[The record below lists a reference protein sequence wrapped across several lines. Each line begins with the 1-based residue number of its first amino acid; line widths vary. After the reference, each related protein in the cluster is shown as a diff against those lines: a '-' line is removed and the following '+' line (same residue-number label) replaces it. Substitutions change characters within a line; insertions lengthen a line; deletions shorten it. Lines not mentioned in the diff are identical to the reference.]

1 MLIDL
6 KEFPLV
12 YLRAD
17 QDSSESPE
25 AQIRA
30 LFARGERFVMIADH
44 SPDDHQEEPHEQR
57 KQRSQVLKRFR
68 DQLARWCA
76 GAIVIENKGPVA
88 KPIKLASQAFGHA
101 FGVPFAFVKDDAAA
115 RETAH
120 RILVPQA
127 FPLG

>member
-6 KEFPLV
+6 EEFPLV

-17 QDSSESPE
+17 QDSTQSPE
-25 AQIRA
+25 AQIKA

-44 SPDDHQEEPHEQR
+44 SPDDHHEERHEQR
-57 KQRSQVLKRFR
+57 KERALILKRFR
-68 DQLARWCA
+68 NQLTRWCA

-101 FGVPFAFVKDDAAA
+101 FGVPFAFVPDDVAA
-115 RETAH
+115 RETAL

>member
-12 YLRAD
+12 YMRAD
-17 QDSSESPE
+17 QDSTESPE
-25 AQIRA
+25 AQIKA

-44 SPDDHQEEPHEQR
+44 SPEHHQEEPHEQR
-57 KQRSQVLKRFR
+57 KQRAQVLKRFR
-68 DQLARWCA
+68 DQLKRWCA
-76 GAIVIENKGPVA
+76 GAIVIENGGPIS
-88 KPIKLASQAFGHA
+88 KPIKLAAQAFGNA
-101 FGVPFAFVKDDAAA
+101 FGVSFAFVKDDDTA
-115 RETAH
+115 RKIAR

>member
-6 KEFPLV
+6 TEFPLV
-12 YLRAD
+12 YLRAE
-17 QDSSESPE
+17 QESTRSPE
-25 AQIRA
+25 AQIKA

-44 SPDDHQEEPHEQR
+44 SPEDHHEEPQEQR
-57 KQRSQVLKRFR
+57 KERALILKRFR

-76 GAIVIENKGPVA
+76 GAIVIENKGPIA

-101 FGVPFAFVKDDAAA
+101 FGVPFAFVKDDVAA
-115 RETAH
+115 RETAR